1 MPAWRIQWQSNH
13 HLLQAQ
19 ATDVYKGGVKRVGA
33 RGLVKTEQR
42 RKIGADD
49 VPTQTTQN
57 IWLLFK
63 EVKGSFGLFTSAFL
77 LHYGPSTLAEKPN

>member
-1 MPAWRIQWQSNH
+1 MPAWRIQRQSNH

-19 ATDVYKGGVKRVGA
+19 AADVYKVGVKRVG
-33 RGLVKTEQR
+33 EQR